1 MGRRPPG
8 ARPAV
13 APLALAVLLC
23 GCAAARPLAFGRPQG
38 SRLHGLSF
46 GSPRAEVESALQAA
60 GLRARPDAD
69 DAEILHLE
77 RCPGESPPGP
87 CRLLFGPAGLYASE
101 LEVEA
106 AGERDLAALVAGVT
120 RAFGPPDVEAH
131 HLPGTAV
138 AAHWERAGWTVAL
151 SRPPGAPRALL
162 RAEWDAS
169 TPPVVAGVPLGRRR
183 AAVEAH
189 LLRRGAIEVDRD
201 ARTTSYLGCPDGS
214 PSAHACVVE
223 FHGNRA
229 AAVVE
234 VSGRIEEDFAAQAAW
249 RARTA
254 ELARLLGRAP
264 TTTCPEGAVEGCVA
278 TWSGDRL
285 AVVAGVERGRG
296 GRRRGALS
304 VYVSWAYPPLLPRLG
319 GPLEPGDTPAWGFGV
334 PTPGPQPA
342 EGEEEARPDAS
353 R

>member
-1 MGRRPPG
+1 MPRG
-8 ARPAV
+8 ARPNGS
-13 APLALAVLLC
+13 LFALAALLC
-23 GCAAARPLAFGRPQG
+23 ACAAARPVPLGGPQG
-38 SRLHGLSF
+38 SRLHGLPF
-46 GSPRAEVESALQAA
+46 GSPRSEVEAALQAA

-77 RCPGESPPGP
+77 RCPGETPPGP

-101 LEVEA
+101 LELEA
-106 AGERDLAALVAGVT
+106 QGEGGLSALVAGVT
-120 RAFGPPDVEAH
+120 RAFGPPDGDAH
-131 HLPGTAV
+131 HLPGAGV
-138 AAHWERAGWTVAL
+138 AAHWERSGWTVAL
-151 SRPPGAPRALL
+151 SRPPEATRALL
-162 RAEWDAS
+162 RAEWDAA

-201 ARTTSYLGCPDGS
+201 ARTTSYLGCPDGA

-234 VSGRIEEDFAAQAAW
+234 VSGRIEEDFEAQAAW

-264 TTTCPEGAVEGCVA
+264 ATTCPEGAVERCVA
-278 TWSGDRL
+278 TWTGDRL

-304 VYVSWAYPPLLPRLG
+304 VYVSWAYPPLLPRPE
-319 GPLEPGDTPAWGFGV
+319 GPLEPGATPAWGFGA
-334 PTPGPQPA
+334 PPPGPEPEDA
-342 EGEEEARPDAS
+342 AKEERPDAS